1 MAKRLMSFLINDAE
15 ADGLRMVKAVDG
27 IAVSEL
33 IRQAIRDSLDQ
44 RGVMWRPAD
53 RGSGPTRPR
62 TRSPRPGGVR

>member
-1 MAKRLMSFLINDAE
+1 MAKRLMSFLINEAE
-15 ADGLRMVKAVDG
+15 AEGLRMVKAVDG

-53 RGSGPTRPR
+53 RAGGAPR
-62 TRSPRPGGVR
+62 TRPARPGGVR

>member
-15 ADGLRMVKAVDG
+15 AEGLRMVKAADG

-53 RGSGPTRPR
+53 RVGGATRSR
-62 TRSPRPGGVR
+62 TRSPRSGGVR